1 MMSRPLTVIVPSDG
15 SIIRLTM
22 RRDVVLPQPDGPTK
36 TVIFPS
42 STVRLRSSTATVPS
56 GKRLVTP
63 RNSIIRGTSVVID
76 DPSPVAAS
84 PRG

>member
-15 SIIRLTM
+15 SIMRLTM
-22 RRDVVLPQPDGPTK
+22 RSDVVLPQPDGPTK

-42 STVRLRSSTATVPS
+42 STVRSRLSTATVPS

-63 RNSIIRGTSVVID
+63 RNSIIRGTSVVVGNH
-76 DPSPVAAS
+76 SPVAAS
-84 PRG
+84 QRG